1 MLRTVAKLLKVINS
15 ETDPAQ
21 ISLAVCFSMVAGLT
35 PFLSL
40 HNIVVLII
48 VFLLRVN
55 LSAFFL
61 GLALFSGVAYLLDP
75 FFHRIGL
82 AVLTEGAL
90 EGLWTTMYNS
100 TPWRIEKFN
109 NTIVMGS
116 LVFSLALFVP
126 LFIFSNLLIRKYREH
141 VIQWVRETKIM
152 QFFRA
157 SKFYDIYQS
166 VSGWGDRI

>member
-1 MLRTVAKLLKVINS
+1 MLRTVAKLLKVMNS

-21 ISLAVCFSMVAGLT
+21 ISLAVCLSMVAGLT

-48 VFLLRVN
+48 VFLFHVN

-61 GLALFSGVAYLLDP
+61 GLALFSGAAYLLDP

-90 EGLWTTMYNS
+90 EGLWTAMYNS
-100 TPWRIEKFN
+100 TLWRIEKFN
-109 NTIVMGS
+109 NTIIMGS
-116 LVFSLALFVP
+116 LVFSLALFIP

-141 VIQWVRETKIM
+141 VIQWVRKTKIM